1 MNSKKGSLPTISL
14 LLAATLW
21 GLTGIFVRNLT
32 AMGLSTFDMIFFRSS
47 VTAISMF
54 IYLLL
59 TDRSKLKID
68 IKDWWYFFGTGVLS
82 FLLFGFCY
90 FYTIK
95 NASMSLAAILLYTSP
110 FFVIIMARIFFKE
123 KITAGK
129 VIGLMLAVIGCFL
142 ICNTDKNVK
151 ITPLIIFTG
160 LSSGF
165 CYALYSIFGRVAL
178 KKYDSST
185 VTFYTFLFAFIG
197 TIFVVDLKEL
207 TATVMSAPLS
217 LPLAIVFAAISAV
230 LPYVFYTYGLKYTE
244 AGKASIIATLEA
256 VVASVAGILV
266 FNEKIQPA
274 GIIGILLVL
283 FAVAMLNTK
292 NKLNS

>member
-1 MNSKKGSLPTISL
+1 MNIKKDTLPTISL

-32 AMGLSTFDMIFFRSS
+32 QMGLSTFDMIFFRSS
-47 VTAISMF
+47 VTAISMLIF
-54 IYLLL
+54 LLI

-68 IKDWWYFFGTGVLS
+68 IRDWWYFFGTGILS

-129 VIGLMLAVIGCFL
+129 VIGLLLAVIGCFL

-197 TIFVVDLKEL
+197 TVFVVDLKSL
-207 TATVMSAPLS
+207 SQAIISAPQS
-217 LPLAIVFAAISAV
+217 LPLSILFAFVSAV

-256 VVASVAGILV
+256 VVASISGVLV
-266 FNEKIQPA
+266 FGEKIQPA
-274 GIIGILLVL
+274 GVLGIILVL
-283 FAVAMLNTK
+283 LAVAMLNTK
-292 NKLNS
+292 KQLNS

>member
-1 MNSKKGSLPTISL
+1 MNTKKGTLPTIAL
-14 LLAATLW
+14 LLASTLW

-32 AMGLSTFDMIFFRSS
+32 AMGLSTFDLIFFRSS
-47 VTAISMF
+47 VTAVSMF
-54 IYLLL
+54 IYLLI

-68 IKDWWYFFGTGVLS
+68 IKDWWYLFGTGVLS

-110 FFVIIMARIFFKE
+110 FFVIIMALIFFKE

-142 ICNTDKNVK
+142 ICNTDKNVT

-178 KKYDSST
+178 KKYESST
-185 VTFYTFLFAFIG
+185 VTFYTFLFALIG
-197 TIFVVDLKEL
+197 TVFVVDLKEL
-207 TATVMSAPLS
+207 ASTVISTPDS
-217 LPLAIVFAAISAV
+217 LPLAIVFAVVSAV
-230 LPYVFYTYGLKYTE
+230 LPYVFYTYGLKHTE
-244 AGKASIIATLEA
+244 AGKASIIATFEA
-256 VVASVAGILV
+256 VVASVSGILV
-266 FNEKIQPA
+266 FHEQIQSA
-274 GIIGILLVL
+274 GILGIILVL
-283 FAVAMLNTK
+283 LAVAMLNFKIKT
-292 NKLNS
+292 

>member
-1 MNSKKGSLPTISL
+1 MECIGREPRKGP
-14 LLAATLW
+14 AH
-21 GLTGIFVRNLT
+21 F
-32 AMGLSTFDMIFFRSS
+32 
-47 VTAISMF
+47 
-54 IYLLL
+54 
-59 TDRSKLKID
+59 
-68 IKDWWYFFGTGVLS
+68 
-82 FLLFGFCY
+82 
-90 FYTIK
+90 
-95 NASMSLAAILLYTSP
+95 
-110 FFVIIMARIFFKE
+110 
-123 KITAGK
+123 
-129 VIGLMLAVIGCFL
+129 
-142 ICNTDKNVK
+142 
-151 ITPLIIFTG
+151 
-160 LSSGF
+160 F

-197 TIFVVDLKEL
+197 TIFVVDLKDL

>member
-1 MNSKKGSLPTISL
+1 MNIKKDTLPTISL

-32 AMGLSTFDMIFFRSS
+32 QMGLSTFDMIFFRSS
-47 VTAISMF
+47 VTAISMLIF
-54 IYLLL
+54 LLI

-68 IKDWWYFFGTGVLS
+68 IRDWWYFFGTGILS

-110 FFVIIMARIFFKE
+110 FFVIIMERIFFKE

-129 VIGLMLAVIGCFL
+129 VIGLLLAVIGCFL

-185 VTFYTFLFAFIG
+185 VTFYTFLFALIG
-197 TIFVVDLKEL
+197 TVFVVDLKSL
-207 TATVMSAPLS
+207 SQAIISPPQS
-217 LPLAIVFAAISAV
+217 LPLSILFAFVSAV

-256 VVASVAGILV
+256 VVASISGVLV
-266 FNEKIQPA
+266 FGEKIQPA
-274 GIIGILLVL
+274 GVLGIILVL
-283 FAVAMLNTK
+283 LAVAMLNTK
-292 NKLNS
+292 KQLNS